1 MKNNNNKQYWNPSV
15 TTDVVIFTIEKD
27 DLKVL
32 HIKRAHDPFKGLWA
46 LPGGFIHENET
57 SQEAAM
63 RILKE
68 KAGVS
73 NVYIEQLFTFDGKK
87 RDPRGPVISI
97 VYYALAPRDKI
108 KFDFTE
114 RTQSPQFL
122 SIKKLPNLGFDHKDI
137 INYAWKRLKFK
148 LEYTNVVYSLLPR
161 EFPFN
166 NLQKAYEIILGHKL
180 DKRNFRKKFVQL
192 GIIRQT
198 GKILKGPRQR
208 PAKLYKFIS
217 HKLVELK
224 KFF

>member
-1 MKNNNNKQYWNPSV
+1 MKNNNKQYWSVSV
-15 TTDVVIFTIEKD
+15 TTDIVIFTIENN
-27 DLKVL
+27 DLRVL
-32 HIKRAHDPFKGLWA
+32 LIKRPHDPFKGLWT
-46 LPGGFIHENET
+46 LPGGFIRENET

-68 KAGVS
+68 KAGV
-73 NVYIEQLFTFDGKK
+73 NDVYVEQLFTFDSKK
-87 RDPRGPVISI
+87 RDPRGSIISI
-97 VYYALAPRDKI
+97 VYYALASREKI

-122 SIKKLPNLGFDHKDI
+122 LVKKLPDLGFDHKSI

-166 NLQKAYEIILGHKL
+166 NLQKAYEIILGRKL
-180 DKRNFRKKFVQL
+180 DKRNFRKKFIQL
-192 GIIRQT
+192 GLIRQT
-198 GKILKGPRQR
+198 GKFLKGPRQR
-208 PAKLYKFIS
+208 PAKLYIFTS
-217 HKLVELK
+217 RKLIELK